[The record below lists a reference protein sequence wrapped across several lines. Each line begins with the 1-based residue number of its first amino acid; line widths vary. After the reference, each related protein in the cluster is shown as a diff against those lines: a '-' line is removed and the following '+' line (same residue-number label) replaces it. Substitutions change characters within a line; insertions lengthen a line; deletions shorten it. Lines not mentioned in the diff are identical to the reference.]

1 MSDHEVQTP
10 GRNGTRPEF
19 AVTWRGYDRR
29 QVDHFADR
37 QLALLQEA
45 RRAVHA
51 ARGPAASDGPAVRGL
66 EAARVRALTGTP
78 RSFEDLGDQ
87 IGRILREAWSAAEKI
102 RADAERDAAQILRA
116 ARAEARR
123 IAVSRDPERD

>member
-1 MSDHEVQTP
+1 MSDHDVRGS

-37 QLALLQEA
+37 QLALLHEA
-45 RRAVHA
+45 RRALQD
-51 ARGPAASDGPAVRGL
+51 ARGPAASEGPAVRGL

-78 RSFEDLGDQ
+78 RSFEDLGEQ
-87 IGRILREAWSAAEKI
+87 IGRILREAWTVADEI
-102 RADAERDAAQILRA
+102 RAEAERDAAEILRV
-116 ARAEARR
+116 ARAEARGF
-123 IAVSRDPERD
+123 ADADPERD